1 MTIVSHWCLSLETIS
16 LYWSF
21 RTHSE
26 HKFVRFRIDDLLGDV
41 EVGQRVDRA
50 EEGDVALPQ
59 LEHRAVADGS
69 AQHRVADQGPALAT
83 RQLSVI
89 L

>member
-1 MTIVSHWCLSLETIS
+1 M
-16 LYWSF
+16 
-21 RTHSE
+21 
-26 HKFVRFRIDDLLGDV
+26 
-41 EVGQRVDRA
+41 DRA

-69 AQHRVADQGPALAT
+69 AEHRVADQGPALAA

-89 L
+89 LENKIKIKRN

>member
-1 MTIVSHWCLSLETIS
+1 M
-16 LYWSF
+16 
-21 RTHSE
+21 
-26 HKFVRFRIDDLLGDV
+26 
-41 EVGQRVDRA
+41 DRA

-69 AQHRVADQGPALAT
+69 AQHRVADQGPALAA

-89 L
+89 LENKMKISN